1 MELNKETAM
10 QLWNKRFGNE
20 TKVFDFA
27 GRVIQKGAYN
37 DKNSEYQW
45 DIFLIMPLSKGG
57 QLEEQNMVIAHVLT
71 GKEKGE
77 KFPAFKAH
85 GISFRVAKIENLYE
99 IQRVDNKVIK
109 SGPAEQCINFM
120 DSFEAL
126 RFYES
131 LKGKQAKPRFV
142 GSVFIRLLNIGNTA
156 LIDFIENLFDQE
168 SIIYDKKNFAEMRLI
183 IRNYDMP
190 LKSDIRVLLD
200 KCILLNTYLK
210 SYFREKELIEAYDII
225 YRVDYYSLR
234 DNMYSKSR
242 YINFE
247 GIDGDFD
254 DALFI
259 NKLVYENT
267 DAIENEP
274 DLEFNNASDSYQD
287 YDYTFS
293 KLEECVK
300 KQSN

>member
-1 MELNKETAM
+1 
-10 QLWNKRFGNE
+10 
-20 TKVFDFA
+20 
-27 GRVIQKGAYN
+27 
-37 DKNSEYQW
+37 
-45 DIFLIMPLSKGG
+45 
-57 QLEEQNMVIAHVLT
+57 
-71 GKEKGE
+71 
-77 KFPAFKAH
+77 
-85 GISFRVAKIENLYE
+85 
-99 IQRVDNKVIK
+99 
-109 SGPAEQCINFM
+109 M

-142 GSVFIRLLNIGNTA
+142 GSVFIRLLNIENTA
-156 LIDFIENLFDQE
+156 LIDFIENLFSQE

-210 SYFREKELIEAYDII
+210 GYFKEKDLIEAYDII
-225 YRVDYYSLR
+225 CRVDYYSSR

-242 YINFE
+242 FVNFE

-267 DAIENEP
+267 KAIENEP
-274 DLEFNNASDSYQD
+274 DLEFDNASDSYQD

-293 KLEECVK
+293 RLEEYLK
-300 KQSN
+300 KK